1 MQNLSFSQAL
11 ERKRKKGLIHRKDPP
26 LSITTIYKYKP
37 IKQSN
42 EELFSRPEYTVAVDM
57 ALDKRWIDC
66 GKIDDGKT
74 KQTRYHQ
81 RAI

>member
-11 ERKRKKGLIHRKDPP
+11 ERKREKGLIHRKDPP

-42 EELFSRPEYTVAVDM
+42 EELFSRPEYTVVVDK

-66 GKIDDGKT
+66 GKINDSKT
-74 KQTRYHQ
+74 NQAGHHQ
-81 RAI
+81 RAV